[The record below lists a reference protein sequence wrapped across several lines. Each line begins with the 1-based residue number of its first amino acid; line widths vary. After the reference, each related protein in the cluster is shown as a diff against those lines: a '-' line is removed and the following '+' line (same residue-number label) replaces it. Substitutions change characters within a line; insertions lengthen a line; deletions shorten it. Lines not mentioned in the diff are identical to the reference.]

1 MTRCRWFPSWQ
12 RILLAIGMVESRC
25 HPGRGHLE
33 PLIEAHLSLPEGT
46 LVTCHPVE
54 KDRPPPAGGLTG
66 PVIRASGQNVSLAP
80 RTARG
85 SPPAPS
91 ETPRGVLWYCCPPA
105 LPRDQR
111 RKGWSLTCSQGTPSQ
126 PRGTPTLPFSQVRS
140 PGKHVSDE
148 QWLVFFN

>member
-1 MTRCRWFPSWQ
+1 MTPWRWFPSWQ

-25 HPGRGHLE
+25 HPGRGLLE
-33 PLIEAHLSLPEGT
+33 PLVEAHLSLPEGT

-111 RKGWSLTCSQGTPSQ
+111 RKGLVTEVQ
-126 PRGTPTLPFSQVRS
+126 PGDTLPTPGNPHS
-140 PGKHVSDE
+140 PLLSGEITRKARV
-148 QWLVFFN
+148 

>member
-25 HPGRGHLE
+25 HPGRGLLE
-33 PLIEAHLSLPEGT
+33 PLVEAHLSLPEGT

-111 RKGWSLTCSQGTPSQ
+111 RKGLVTEVQ
-126 PRGTPTLPFSQVRS
+126 PEDTLPTPGNPHS
-140 PGKHVSDE
+140 PLLSGEITRKARV
-148 QWLVFFN
+148 